1 MRFDNIA
8 VLGLECVDA
17 PNVITSA
24 QIVKRLA
31 PTFDRFGMR
40 HNLLEEVAGIRER
53 RYWDEK
59 VMPSDAATLAAD
71 KVLKETGI
79 DRKRIGVLVNS
90 SVCRDYL
97 EPSTACIV
105 HGNLELSPE
114 CLNYDLG
121 NACLAFLN
129 SMEVVST
136 MLEKKDIDYAMIVDG
151 ESSRMVTEATV
162 ERLLKPA
169 STMEQV
175 RDQFAALTLGS
186 GSVAMILGRADEH
199 PECTHRYLGGVSLA
213 ATQHRNMCRGWID
226 WMETDTRALLEAGVE
241 LSGMTWNKAQKELG
255 WVADELD
262 ELILHQ
268 VSQVHTAALIQAL
281 GLDHKKALLTFPE
294 FGNVGPASVPMTL
307 RKAVEKGRVKK
318 GDRCALMGI
327 GSGLNCTL
335 AEVVW

>member
-1 MRFDNIA
+1 MKFDNIA
-8 VLGLECVDA
+8 ILGLECVDA
-17 PNVITSA
+17 PNVIPSS

-40 HNLLEEVAGIRER
+40 HNLLEELAGIRER
-53 RYWDEK
+53 RYWDEG
-59 VMPSDAATLAAD
+59 VMPSDAATLAAE
-71 KVLKETGI
+71 KVLAESGI

-105 HGNLELSPE
+105 HGNLKLPSE

-129 SMEVVST
+129 SMEMVSA
-136 MLEKKDIDYAMIVDG
+136 MLEKGAIDYAMIVDG
-151 ESSRMVTEATV
+151 ESCRMVTEATV
-162 ERLLKPA
+162 ERLLKP
-169 STMEQV
+169 SVTQEQV

-186 GSVAMILGRADEH
+186 GSVAMILGRADEN
-199 PECTHRYLGGVSLA
+199 PDCPHRYLGGVNLA
-213 ATQHRNMCRGWID
+213 ATQHRHMCRGQMD
-226 WMETDTRALLEAGVE
+226 WMETDTRGLLEAGVE
-241 LSGMTWNKAQKELG
+241 LAGMTWTKAKKEMG
-255 WVADELD
+255 WVAEELD
-262 ELILHQ
+262 ELVLHQ

-281 GLDHKKALLTFPE
+281 GLEHKKALLTFPE
-294 FGNVGPASVPMTL
+294 FGNVGPASVPITL
-307 RKAVEKGRVKK
+307 RKAIEKGRVKE
-318 GDRCALMGI
+318 GTRCALMGI